1 MTVSKSRSES
11 QGHGYKFR
19 ERENEFDF
27 RQGFKPLLASA
38 PGKPRDT
45 ARAKTGKA
53 VSAPDITA
61 MVLILIFAGLIGVGM
76 TVASSWMSSI
86 QYDINRV
93 VRATEETYAEIEK
106 LTVKI
111 EKGTGI
117 GVIEHRATSE
127 LGMIYPT
134 ADQVVY
140 IEEEPPSINDFAQ
153 YIKEN
158 AYQLW

>member
-1 MTVSKSRSES
+1 MSVAKSYGEN

-27 RQGFKPLLASA
+27 RQGFKPLPAPDKPKSA
-38 PGKPRDT
+38 
-45 ARAKTGKA
+45 ARSKTGDA
-53 VSAPDITA
+53 VSALDIWG
-61 MVLILIFAGLIGVGM
+61 MFLLLIFAGIIGVGM
-76 TVASSWMSSI
+76 INASGWMTSI
-86 QYDINRV
+86 QYDINNV
-93 VRATEETYAEIEK
+93 VKATDAVYEEIDK

-117 GVIEHRATSE
+117 GVIEYRAVNE

-140 IEEEPPSINDFAQ
+140 AEKEPLPVNDFAQ

-158 AYQLW
+158 TYQLW